1 MTENKNVMSRL
12 RACLHGGGGPQVG
25 GVTSGGSPH
34 LSCKRDQ
41 ILILKWDILC
51 TGGLPHLTGLP
62 HLSGVPHL
70 HVNRPLMLY
79 DVLSHSIKPEYSQ
92 SESKKLIAAYSEVC
106 TGCVFH
112 EKISAILSV
121 SIEKAKIL
129 LTEATLKTILRFRVF
144 AKSVMASHLKTT
156 SLTEMPQ
163 KHWTAFLPFS
173 SEYGR
178 SKEDRGEYEL
188 YQLTWQL

>member
-1 MTENKNVMSRL
+1 
-12 RACLHGGGGPQVG
+12 
-25 GVTSGGSPH
+25 
-34 LSCKRDQ
+34 
-41 ILILKWDILC
+41 
-51 TGGLPHLTGLP
+51 
-62 HLSGVPHL
+62 
-70 HVNRPLMLY
+70 MLY
-79 DVLSHSIKPEYSQ
+79 DVLSHPIKPKYSQ

-163 KHWTAFLPFS
+163 KTLDSFLAIFFRIR
-173 SEYGR
+173 E
-178 SKEDRGEYEL
+178 E
-188 YQLTWQL
+188 